1 MENFTFKLQN
11 DDKKPLYEQL
21 YRYIIGE
28 IEAGRLKNGEK
39 LYMDIFA
46 DKSVFE
52 VYVNERQAIGRRI
65 YIEGDNTTGIYAL
78 SDGSKFENI
87 KICSLSST
95 NTF

>member
-39 LYMDIFA
+39 LPS
-46 DKSVFE
+46 K
-52 VYVNERQAIGRRI
+52 RAIG
-65 YIEGDNTTGIYAL
+65 AHL
-78 SDGSKFENI
+78 SISQSTVETAYGMLAVIMSAP
-87 KICSLSST
+87 ICIAR
-95 NTF
+95 